1 MLTLF
6 LVVSWLDLTGHL
18 CCKVLFSWV
27 LCDPVDPFANS
38 TAIQDSIDAQVPK
51 ASCILAS
58 RNLKGV
64 SFLYCFS

>member
-51 ASCILAS
+51 AS
-58 RNLKGV
+58 
-64 SFLYCFS
+64 